1 MHISRIF
8 LFVAAAAISGAATP
22 IQTATAVKVDNP
34 RTVVVGERSVIDVY
48 VSQFQDTLVVLPPSE
63 KVRQTFVGDSLN
75 WMLTTGKSDEP
86 TRYIS
91 IKVKEP
97 LVKQTTVNVLSD
109 HDKSYTFRLIMS
121 DEHCDSKVFVDP
133 DSQLSQDLEK
143 PPDRLAVMPRNSPET
158 LLIREAKFHKSRI
171 VPLHPTTAEQL
182 RVYAGHREL
191 MGYGLQTTAF
201 FVSSHGGRLTYQTL
215 RKRFRTLLDKAGVR
229 PRERCTKPTIH
240 SLRHTFVASR
250 LPCWHEEG
258 VDVERR
264 LVHLATYLG
273 HVDVRETYWYMT
285 VTPELLS
292 AATTDFRAP
301 RLAGGEQ

>member
-8 LFVAAAAISGAATP
+8 LFVAAAAISVASAP
-22 IQTATAVKVDNP
+22 SQTATAVKVDNP
-34 RTVVVGERSVIDVY
+34 RTVVVGERSVVDVY
-48 VSQFQDTLVVLPPSE
+48 VSQFQDTLIVLPASE

-143 PPDRLAVMPRNSPET
+143 PPV
-158 LLIREAKFHKSRI
+158 F
-171 VPLHPTTAEQL
+171 VTA
-182 RVYAGHREL
+182 AG
-191 MGYGLQTTAF
+191 
-201 FVSSHGGRLTYQTL
+201 
-215 RKRFRTLLDKAGVR
+215 AG
-229 PRERCTKPTIH
+229 K
-240 SLRHTFVASR
+240 
-250 LPCWHEEG
+250 G
-258 VDVERR
+258 
-264 LVHLATYLG
+264 
-273 HVDVRETYWYMT
+273 
-285 VTPELLS
+285 
-292 AATTDFRAP
+292 
-301 RLAGGEQ
+301 